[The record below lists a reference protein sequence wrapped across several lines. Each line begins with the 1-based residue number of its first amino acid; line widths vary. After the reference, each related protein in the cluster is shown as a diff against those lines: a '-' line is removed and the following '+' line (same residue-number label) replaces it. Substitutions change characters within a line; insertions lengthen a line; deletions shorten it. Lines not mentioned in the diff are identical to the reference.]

1 MRDIGLVAL
10 MLLLFCACGGKD
22 ENTIEPDSA
31 TGGITQIRIN
41 EFLAS
46 NQYFLPDPDGQDEY
60 DDWIE
65 IYNAGDKAVDI
76 GGLYITDNRSNRTRY
91 RIPTTH
97 PEKTTILPRGYLILW
112 ADSQLDQGAL
122 HVDFK
127 LSSDGEDIGIY
138 DEQGRVI
145 DETTYPAQVPDV
157 STGRSLRD
165 PNVWISFSVP
175 TPGKVNQ

>member
-1 MRDIGLVAL
+1 
-10 MLLLFCACGGKD
+10 
-22 ENTIEPDSA
+22 
-31 TGGITQIRIN
+31 
-41 EFLAS
+41 
-46 NQYFLPDPDGQDEY
+46 
-60 DDWIE
+60 
-65 IYNAGDKAVDI
+65 
-76 GGLYITDNRSNRTRY
+76 
-91 RIPTTH
+91 
-97 PEKTTILPRGYLILW
+97 
-112 ADSQLDQGAL
+112 
-122 HVDFK
+122 VDFK